1 MLTLF
6 ALTLFVSSALLF
18 LVQPMFAKMVL
29 PLLGGTPTVWNTCV
43 VFFQA
48 MLLAGYAYAHAT
60 TAWLG
65 VKRQAALHVVLA
77 LLPALVLPI
86 TIRGN
91 SQPPTDQNP
100 MAWLLGTLLLSVGLP
115 FFVVSSS
122 APLLQKWFS
131 ATRHRSASDPYFLY
145 TASNAGSMLA
155 LLSYPFLLEPTLR
168 LREQSSL
175 WTVGYGA
182 MAFLIV
188 ACAVIVNR
196 TSLAEAGLPAALHMP
211 VSGATPR
218 PSPVRKLRWVALA
231 AVPSS
236 LMLGVTTFLSTDIAA
251 VPLLWI
257 IPLALYLATFIVAFS
272 SGARYVRTLADRLFP
287 FVVLLLVLLFITKI
301 TRPVQLVV
309 ALHLI
314 AFVVIALVL
323 HLQLAESRPSTE
335 HLTEFYLWISVGGL
349 LGGLFNTILAPMMFN
364 RIAEYPIAII
374 VACLLRSQAQET
386 EQPRKSWRGLLT
398 VTLVGG
404 LTLGANV
411 LMQRWALD
419 FNTWIPLLAIP
430 LLMSFSVSRR
440 PPYFAAA
447 VMLMLVAGMFGG
459 LNTGALLHGER
470 TFFGVYRLINDAD
483 GRYRSLYHG
492 TTLHGRQ
499 SLEPAR
505 ATEPL
510 TYYHRTGPI
519 GQVLMALADSLKR
532 GTIGAVGLGTGSLAA
547 YATPEQ
553 RWTFYEIDPA
563 VVRIARNPRFFT
575 FLHQSRGAIEIV
587 QGDARLALEAA
598 ASRRHDLL
606 ILDAFSSDAIPVH
619 LMTREALQVY
629 LNALSPHGV
638 LAYHISNR
646 QLSLLPVVA
655 SLAAEKNL
663 AGLAQFDRG
672 SPEDAALGK
681 TASHWVVVARTTAD
695 LQTLTSDPRWTPT
708 TNEPRQPP
716 WTDDFSNIVSVIS
729 KF

>member
-18 LVQPMFAKMVL
+18 QVQPMFAKMVL

-65 VKRQAALHVVLA
+65 VKRQAALHVVLV

-86 TIRGN
+86 TIRGD

-188 ACAVIVNR
+188 ACAVVVNR
-196 TSLAEAGLPAALHMP
+196 TSLAEGELPAALP
-211 VSGATPR
+211 VPVATPA
-218 PSPVRKLRWVALA
+218 PSPLRKLRWVVLA

-257 IPLALYLATFIVAFS
+257 IPLALYLATFIVAFA
-272 SGARYVRTLADRLFP
+272 SGARHVRTLAERVFP

-301 TRPVQLVV
+301 TRPVQLMV

-314 AFVVIALVL
+314 AFIVIALVL
-323 HLQLAESRPSTE
+323 HLQLAESRPSTA
-335 HLTEFYLWISVGGL
+335 HLTEFYLWIAVGGL
-349 LGGLFNTILAPMMFN
+349 LGGVFNTILAPVIFDG
-364 RIAEYPIAII
+364 IAEYPIAII
-374 VACLLRSQAQET
+374 VACLLRSQTRDT
-386 EQPRKSWRGLLT
+386 EERRKSRRRLLT
-398 VTLVGG
+398 VALAGV
-404 LTLGANV
+404 LTLAANV

-430 LLMSFSVSRR
+430 LLITFSVARR

-447 VMLMLVAGMFGG
+447 VTLMLVAGMFGG

-499 SLEPAR
+499 SLDPAR
-505 ATEPL
+505 VNEPL

-519 GQVLMALADSLKR
+519 GQVLIALADSLET
-532 GTIGAVGLGTGSLAA
+532 GDIGAVGLGTGSLAA
-547 YATPEQ
+547 YATAGQ

-575 FLHQSRGAIEIV
+575 FLHQSRAATEIV

-598 ASRRHDLL
+598 GSGRHDLL

-646 QLSLLPVVA
+646 QLSLLPVIA
-655 SLAAEKNL
+655 SLAAERNL

-681 TASHWVVVARTTAD
+681 TGSHWVVVARTTAD

-708 TNEPRQPP
+708 TNQRRQSP
-716 WTDDFSNIVSVIS
+716 WTDDFSNIVSVIA